1 MTYLSID
8 NGQFTYKGMSKP
20 QIQINDFQLDQGK
33 VFVICGASGS
43 GKSTLAH
50 LFNGLSPEYIE
61 GEVQGRFQ
69 IDNLIAGR
77 DGLDAYPQVVA
88 SVFQNPRTQHFT
100 LNSTDEL
107 VFPCENMGMSRE
119 AIEKRLAYVVDLCQ
133 IDDIIDQDIFNL
145 SGGQK
150 QLLALASSLMLNP
163 KVLILDEVSSNLDQK
178 TILRLKLIIQKL
190 KANLVTV
197 LIVDHRLEWTVGTAD
212 LYLQLESGNI
222 INKWSDK
229 DFRKLTPQELA
240 RMGLRSNRPVTINES
255 EFTTQV
261 SKPGALKLEDLS
273 VGYSKPLLKNM
284 GFELN
289 FHEVTALVGPIG
301 VGKSTLAEVVAGL
314 QTQLS
319 GNIYWQGNKLTR
331 ADLLAKSFIVMQDVN
346 YQLFHHTVYNEVS
359 LNASDPKRVDYL
371 LKELNISHLKNRH
384 PMNLSGGEKQRVI
397 IAAALASDKDIL
409 IFDEPTSGFDYENME
424 RFGKLLSDL
433 KEKDVIILVITHD
446 YELATLW
453 CDRIIDVSQ
462 FKP

>member
-1 MTYLSID
+1 MTYLSIQ
-8 NGQFTYKGMSKP
+8 NGRFTYRGMDRA
-20 QIQINDFQLDQGK
+20 QIQINDFQLIKGK
-33 VFVICGASGS
+33 VLVVCGASGS

-61 GEVQGRFQ
+61 GQVHGRFQ
-69 IDNLIAGR
+69 IDKLIAGQ

-107 VFPCENMGMSRE
+107 AFPCENKGMARE
-119 AIEKRLAYVVDLCQ
+119 DIQKLLDYVVELCQ
-133 IDDIIDQDIFNL
+133 IEDILDQDIFNL

-150 QLLALASSLMLNP
+150 QLLALATSLMLNP

-178 TILRLKLIIQKL
+178 TIIRLKKIIQKL
-190 KANLVTV
+190 KANGVTI

-212 LYLQLESGNI
+212 QYIQLDQGKI
-222 INKWSDK
+222 INEWTHQEFID
-229 DFRKLTPQELA
+229 LTPQELA
-240 RMGLRSNRPVTINES
+240 RMGLRSNRPVTVDKS
-255 EFTTQV
+255 EFTQKK
-261 SKPGALKLEDLS
+261 SNPQALRIEHLA
-273 VGYSKPLLKNM
+273 VGYSKPLLKDLS
-284 GFELN
+284 FDLN

-301 VGKSTLAEVVAGL
+301 VGKSTLAKVIAGL
-314 QTQLS
+314 ESQLA
-319 GNIYWQGNKLTR
+319 GRVYWKGGQVSKSE
-331 ADLLAKSFIVMQDVN
+331 LLSKSFMVMQDVN

-359 LNASDPKRVDYL
+359 LNASNQNREDYL
-371 LKELNISHLKNRH
+371 LDQLNINHLKNRH

-433 KEKDVIILVITHD
+433 KEEDVLILVITHD
-446 YELATLW
+446 YELASQW
-453 CDRIIDVSQ
+453 CDRVIDLSQ
-462 FKP
+462 FKA